1 MKRQSAL
8 PLAPLANG
16 GPFFELRAKKRGAGD
31 LMLEIYQLPAPATP
45 QITAP
50 VRLAGLGGA
59 KLALIE
65 SRILRQLGKEGGKIA
80 SLRTGDRLV
89 VPLPEPEAARLVL
102 LFRTLAP
109 MRAREAMLACV
120 QTIESLSREEASWWL
135 GMVLHKKRPRRVLA
149 ALRLLA
155 SDVG

>member
-1 MKRQSAL
+1 MSRQAAL

-16 GPFFELRAKKRGAGD
+16 GPLFELRAKKRGASD
-31 LMLEIYQLPAPATP
+31 LELEIYQLPAPATP
-45 QITAP
+45 QVTAP
-50 VRLAGLGGA
+50 VRLAGLAGA

-65 SRILRQLGKEGGKIA
+65 SRVLKRLGREGAKLA
-80 SLRTGDRLV
+80 SLRTGERLV
-89 VPLPEPEAARLVL
+89 LSLPEPEAARLVL

-120 QTIESLSREEASWWL
+120 ETIESLSREEASWWL
-135 GMVLHKKRPRRVLA
+135 GMVLHKRRPRRVLA

-155 SDVG
+155 SEAG